1 MASRNYI
8 MSRLN
13 DRERVILNLSINA
26 FSDRQIGE
34 ALSTS
39 ADVVK
44 QTRLKALRKLAG
56 EYREELQPEAA

>member
-1 MASRNYI
+1 MAPRNYI
-8 MSRLN
+8 MSRLS
-13 DRERVILNLSINA
+13 DRERIILNLSMNA

-39 ADVVK
+39 PDCVK

-56 EYREELQPEAA
+56 EYREELQLEPA